1 VLFEK
6 ASFFLSTYLNTTLVL
21 SKLVL
26 IIVNIIQPI
35 LSHMKKI
42 LLSFGIILSGISFG
56 QRTATVPQLAESNN
70 LTPKTAVNPLE
81 DRVKTM
87 LCVDTV
93 RYPQV
98 KEQYLNATP
107 TFYFLDIWA
116 GDNEGLSQT
125 FLHSGATMSISGIE
139 FFGRVSNEFPSA
151 SITVRASIYA
161 VNASNVP
168 TTQLATGTVTITSLT
183 ANYHYVNFTSPINV
197 TGNYAVVIE
206 PTAGV
211 LDIWLNNITPGQP
224 QDENLARYKSSFYA
238 SSGGNWVPTQ
248 NFTELGG
255 SFHFEPLVAP
265 LVSYTI
271 NTSGTVNPA
280 SVCAGTPVNFTNNT
294 TPASIL
300 SNRMFSFNKMA
311 QHFNVATSDS
321 TFVWDM
327 INDGPYVWNGNTS
340 YTYNTPGT
348 YNPAL
353 ITLGGFWNSCVD
365 FEVKT
370 VIVNALPTVT
380 AGATSTTICQGNST
394 TLNPSGASTYSWNN
408 GIGAVES
415 PVVSPTAN
423 TTYTVT
429 GTGANGCT
437 NTAQVAITVNPVL
450 SAAFNYPT
458 STVCTSGGNVTPSFS
473 NPGTFSS
480 TAGLIFVSNTTGEID
495 VVGST
500 TGTYAITYT
509 TSGTCPDVVSQN
521 ITLTDAADASF
532 TYASGSFC
540 SNQSNP
546 SPVFTSGT
554 AGVFSSTSGLSI
566 NASTGAINLVA
577 STPGSYVVTN
587 TIAAAG
593 ACPSDI
599 QTFSVT
605 INSAPSAAISGGGTV
620 CGSGPVNI
628 AIDLTGLGP
637 WDITYSDGTNNTTL
651 TNQSVS
657 PINIPASSSGNYTI
671 VSVSNS
677 NCTGSTSGIATVVI
691 NANPTVTISPISDVC
706 DNAASVTLVATPSG
720 GSFTGTGI
728 IGNQF
733 DPQQG
738 TGTYPVNYSFTDGNG
753 CSGNASTTITVLE
766 SPTVT
771 LAPLND
777 VCIENG
783 SVTLTEGS
791 PSGGVFSGNN
801 VGGSSFDA
809 PSAGVG
815 NHTITYTYAASN
827 GCSSAATQNI
837 TVEECLGLSEIANF
851 SISIAPN
858 PASEML
864 FITFDGTAEVSY
876 TMHTE
881 DGRVVVSNSQL
892 SSNGTELNVRNFAAG
907 IYFIHFSSNQGS
919 MTKKV
924 IIQ

>member
-1 VLFEK
+1 
-6 ASFFLSTYLNTTLVL
+6 
-21 SKLVL
+21 
-26 IIVNIIQPI
+26 
-35 LSHMKKI
+35 MKKT
-42 LLSFGIILSGISFG
+42 LLSFGIILSGIAFG
-56 QRTATVPQLAESNN
+56 QRTATVAQLAESNN

-107 TFYFLDIWA
+107 TFYFLDIWTA
-116 GDNEGLSQT
+116 DNEGFSQT
-125 FLHSGATMSISGIE
+125 FLHSGAPMSVTGVE
-139 FFGRVSNEFPSA
+139 FFCRTGTGSTADV
-151 SITVRASIYA
+151 TVRASIFA
-161 VNASNVP
+161 VNASNIP
-168 TTQLATGTVTITSLT
+168 TTQLATGTVVVTGTSPG
-183 ANYHYVNFTSPINV
+183 YKYVNFSSPITL
-197 TGNYAVVIE
+197 TGNYAVVVE
-206 PTAGV
+206 PISTGG
-211 LDIWLNNITPGQP
+211 LIDIWLNNITPNQP
-224 QDENLARYKSSFYA
+224 QDENLARFKSTFYA
-238 SSGGNWVPTQ
+238 SSGGNWIPTQ

-265 LVSYTI
+265 IISYTI
-271 NTSGTVNPA
+271 NTAGTVNPTP
-280 SVCAGTPVNFTNNT
+280 VCAGTPVNFTNNT

-327 INDGPYVWNGNTS
+327 VNNGPYVWNGNTT
-340 YTYNTPGT
+340 YTYNTPAT

-370 VIVNALPTVT
+370 VVVNALPTVT
-380 AGATSTTICQGNST
+380 AGATATTICQGSST
-394 TLNPSGASTYSWNN
+394 TLNPTGANTYSWNN
-408 GIGAVES
+408 GIGAVTS

-458 STVCTSGGNVTPSFS
+458 NTICTSGGNVTPSFS

-500 TGTYAITYT
+500 NGTYAITYT
-509 TSGTCPDVVSQN
+509 TAGTCPDVVSQN

-546 SPVFTSGT
+546 SPVFTGGT

-593 ACPSDI
+593 SCPSDV

-605 INSAPSAAISGGGTV
+605 INNAPSAEISGGGTV
-620 CGSGPVNI
+620 CGSDPVNI
-628 AIDLTGLGP
+628 AIDLSGLGP
-637 WDITYSDGTNNTTL
+637 WDVTYSDGTNNTTL

-657 PINIPASSSGNYTI
+657 PINIPASISGTYTI

-677 NCTGSTSGIATVVI
+677 NCTGSTSGFATVAI

-706 DNAASVTLVATPSG
+706 DNAASVTLIATPSG

-766 SPTVT
+766 SPTVS
-771 LAPLND
+771 LAPFDN

-791 PSGGVFSGNN
+791 PSGGVFSGSN
-801 VGGSSFDA
+801 VEGSTFNTA
-809 PSAGVG
+809 GAGVG
-815 NHTITYTYAASN
+815 NHTVTYSYSASN
-827 GCSSAATQNI
+827 GCSSAASQTI

-876 TMHTE
+876 TMYTE

-919 MTKKV
+919 ITKKV
-924 IIQ
+924 IVQ

>member
-1 VLFEK
+1 
-6 ASFFLSTYLNTTLVL
+6 
-21 SKLVL
+21 
-26 IIVNIIQPI
+26 
-35 LSHMKKI
+35 MKKI
-42 LLSFGIILSGISFG
+42 LFSFGIILSGIAFG
-56 QRTATVPQLAESNN
+56 QRTATVPQLAEANN
-70 LTPKTAVNPLE
+70 LTPKTDVNPLE

-98 KEQYLNATP
+98 KEQYLNAAP
-107 TFYFLDIWA
+107 TFYFFDVWA
-116 GDNEGLSQT
+116 GDNEGFSQT
-125 FLHSGATMSISGIE
+125 FLHSGASMTVTGAE
-139 FFGRVSNEFPSA
+139 FFGRVSVEFPNP

-161 VNASNVP
+161 VNAGYTP
-168 TTQLATGTVTITSLT
+168 TTQLATGTVTITSTT
-183 ANYHYVNFTSPINV
+183 AEYYYVNFTTPITV

-211 LDIWLNNITPGQP
+211 LDLWLNNVAVGQP
-224 QDENLARYKSSFYA
+224 QDENLARYKSSFYT
-238 SSGGNWVPTQ
+238 SSGGNWITTPA
-248 NFTELGG
+248 FTELGSG
-255 SFHFEPLVAP
+255 HFEPLVAP
-265 LVSYTI
+265 IVSYTI
-271 NTSGTVNPA
+271 STSGTVNPA
-280 SVCAGTPVNFTNNT
+280 TVCAGTPVNFTNNT

-327 INDGPYVWNGNTS
+327 VNNGPYVWNGNTT
-340 YTYNTPGT
+340 YTYNTPAT

-370 VIVNALPTVT
+370 VVVNALPTVT
-380 AGATSTTICQGNST
+380 AGATATTICQGNST

-408 GIGAVES
+408 GIGAIES
-415 PVVSPTAN
+415 PVVSPTTN

-429 GTGANGCT
+429 GTGASGCT

-458 STVCTSGGNVTPSFS
+458 STVCTSGGNVTPNFS

-593 ACPSDI
+593 SCPSDV

-605 INSAPSAAISGGGTV
+605 INSAPSVTVSGGGTV
-620 CGSGPVNI
+620 CGTDPVDVVLTFSGQ
-628 AIDLTGLGP
+628 GP
-637 WDITYSDGTNNTTL
+637 WNFTLNDGTSNFMFPSVTT
-651 TNQSVS
+651 S
-657 PINIPASSSGNYTI
+657 PFIFSAPNSGNYTVTAI
-671 VSVSNS
+671 SNS
-677 NCTGSTSGIATVVI
+677 NCTGNSNGNALVNI

-706 DNAASVTLVATPSG
+706 DNAAAVTLVATPSG

-753 CSGNASTTITVLE
+753 CTGNASTTITVLA

-771 LAPLND
+771 LAPLGD

-783 SVTLTEGS
+783 NVTLSDGT

-815 NHTITYTYAASN
+815 NHTITYSYTASN

-837 TVEECLGLSEIANF
+837 TVEECLSLSEIVNF

-876 TMHTE
+876 TMYTE

-924 IIQ
+924 IVQ

>member
-1 VLFEK
+1 
-6 ASFFLSTYLNTTLVL
+6 
-21 SKLVL
+21 
-26 IIVNIIQPI
+26 
-35 LSHMKKI
+35 MKKI
-42 LLSFGIILSGISFG
+42 LLSFGIILSGIAFG
-56 QRTATVPQLAESNN
+56 QRTATVPQLAEANN
-70 LTPKTAVNPLE
+70 LTPKTDVNPLE

-107 TFYFLDIWA
+107 TFYFFDVWA
-116 GDNEGLSQT
+116 GDNEGFSQT
-125 FLHSGATMSISGIE
+125 FLHSGASMTVTGTE
-139 FFGRVSNEFPSA
+139 FFGRVSVEFPNP

-161 VNASNVP
+161 VNAGYTP
-168 TTQLATGTVTITSLT
+168 TTQLATGTVTITSTT
-183 ANYHYVNFTSPINV
+183 ANYYYVNFTTPVTV

-211 LDIWLNNITPGQP
+211 LDLWLNNVAVGQP
-224 QDENLARYKSSFYA
+224 QDENLARYKSSFYT
-238 SSGGNWVPTQ
+238 SSGGNWITTPA
-248 NFTELGG
+248 FTELGSG
-255 SFHFEPLVAP
+255 HFEPLVAP
-265 LVSYTI
+265 IVSYTI
-271 NTSGTVNPA
+271 NTTGTVNPTP
-280 SVCAGTPVNFTNNT
+280 VCAGTPVNFTNNT

-327 INDGPYVWNGNTS
+327 INDGPYVWNGNTT

-370 VIVNALPTVT
+370 VVVNALPAVT
-380 AGATSTTICQGNST
+380 AGATATTICQGNST
-394 TLNPSGASTYSWNN
+394 TLNPTGANTYSWDN

-429 GTGANGCT
+429 GTGTNGCT
-437 NTAQVAITVNPVL
+437 NTAQVAIAVNPVL

-500 TGTYAITYT
+500 AGTYVITYT
-509 TSGTCPDVVSQN
+509 TSGICPDVVSQN
-521 ITLTDAADASF
+521 ITITDAADATF

-566 NASTGAINLVA
+566 NASTGAIDLVA

-593 ACPSDI
+593 SCPSDV
-599 QTFSVT
+599 QTFNVS

-620 CGSGPVNI
+620 CGSGPVDV
-628 AIDLTGLGP
+628 AINLTGLGP
-637 WDITYSDGTNNTTL
+637 WDVTYSDGTNNTTL
-651 TNQSVS
+651 SNQSVS
-657 PINIPASSSGNYTI
+657 PINIPASISGNYTI

-677 NCTGSTSGIATVVI
+677 NCSGSTSGSAPVAI
-691 NANPTVTISPISDVC
+691 NANPTVTMSPVADVC
-706 DNAASVTLVATPSG
+706 DNAASVTLVATPTG
-720 GSFTGTGI
+720 GTFSGTGI

-738 TGTYPVNYSFTDGNG
+738 PGAYPVNYSYTDGNG
-753 CSGNASTTITVLE
+753 CSGNASSTITVLA

-771 LAPLND
+771 LAPLDN

-783 SVTLTEGS
+783 SVTLTEGT
-791 PSGGVFSGNN
+791 PSGGVFSGSN
-801 VGGSSFDA
+801 VAGTTFNTVG
-809 PSAGVG
+809 AGVG
-815 NHTITYTYAASN
+815 NHTVTYSYTASN
-827 GCSSAATQNI
+827 GCSSAASQTI
-837 TVEECLGLSEIANF
+837 TVEECLSLSEIIDF

-858 PASEML
+858 PTSEML
-864 FITFDGTAEVSY
+864 YITFDGTAEVSY
-876 TMHTE
+876 TMYTE
-881 DGRVVVSNSQL
+881 DGRLVVSNTQL